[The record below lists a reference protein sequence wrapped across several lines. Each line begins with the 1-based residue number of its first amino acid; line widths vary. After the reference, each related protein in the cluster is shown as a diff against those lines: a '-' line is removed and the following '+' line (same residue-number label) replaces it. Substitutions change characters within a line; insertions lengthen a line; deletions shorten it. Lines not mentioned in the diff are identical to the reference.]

1 MSWINNFLE
10 KLFPTKESVGG
21 NPAPIVIDIP
31 ASLYYKELAV
41 YTASSLIGNAISRSE
56 IKHLERGKA
65 VKDKDYFILNVS
77 PNPNETSSVFWHK
90 VINRVIRQNKALV
103 IEVNENLYCADS
115 FTVEKE
121 NVIHGN
127 IYSGVTVDNFQFSKK
142 FDNSNSYLFRMD
154 DINVNQLINGMYD
167 EYGKILSVAAK
178 KFNNVNGQ
186 KYKLHIEGV
195 KAGDEEFNKTF
206 KEYIQE
212 QLESYLKSDNA
223 VYPEFDGYEL
233 KADESVNGG
242 NANDYLALKNDLF
255 STVAGIFHI
264 PESMMKGNI
273 TNMKE
278 IITGFL
284 TFGVDPYADMIA
296 EVLNKGAG
304 VKNFTE
310 GNYYSIDTGRIN
322 HHDIFEIASNFYNL
336 IGSSAYNV
344 DQLREKLGD
353 EPLNTDWS
361 KKHFISKNF
370 QEINEFLSTSK
381 GGEG

>member
-10 KLFPTKESVGG
+10 RLFPTKESVGG
-21 NPAPIVIDIP
+21 SPAPIVIDIP

-56 IKHLERGKA
+56 IKCLKNGKA
-65 VKDKDYFILNVS
+65 VKNRDYFNLNVS
-77 PNPNETSSVFWHK
+77 PNQNETSSVFWHK
-90 VINRVIRQNKALV
+90 VINRVIRNGQALV
-103 IEVNENLYCADS
+103 VEVNERLYCADS

-121 NVIHGN
+121 NVIYGD
-127 IYSGVTVDNFQFSKK
+127 IYSGVVVKNFQFGRY
-142 FDNSNSYLFRMD
+142 FDYSNSYLFQID
-154 DINVNQLINGMYD
+154 DINVHQLINGMYE
-167 EYGKILSVAAK
+167 EYGKILSVAGK
-178 KFNNVNGQ
+178 KFEKANSQ

-206 KEYIQE
+206 EEYIQK
-212 QLESYLKSDNA
+212 QLESYLKNDNA
-223 VYPEFDGYEL
+223 VYPEFDGYDL
-233 KADESVNGG
+233 KPDESVNGG

-255 STVAGIFHI
+255 STVAGVFHI

-284 TFGVDPYADMIA
+284 TFGVDPYADMIS

-304 VKNFTE
+304 ATNF
-310 GNYYSIDTGRIN
+310 GKGDYYSIDTGRIN
-322 HHDIFEIASNFYNL
+322 HHDIFEIADKLYNL
-336 IGSSAYNV
+336 IGSSAYCV
-344 DQLREKLGD
+344 DELRTKLGD

-370 QEINEFLSTSK
+370 EEITEFLKTPK

>member
-10 KLFPTKESVGG
+10 KLFPTKGSVGG

-56 IKHLERGKA
+56 IKHLKRGKA

-304 VKNFTE
+304 VKNFIE
-310 GNYYSIDTGRIN
+310 GNY
-322 HHDIFEIASNFYNL
+322 
-336 IGSSAYNV
+336 
-344 DQLREKLGD
+344 
-353 EPLNTDWS
+353 
-361 KKHFISKNF
+361 
-370 QEINEFLSTSK
+370 
-381 GGEG
+381 

>member
-21 NPAPIVIDIP
+21 NPTPIVIDIP

-56 IKHLERGKA
+56 IKCFEKGKA
-65 VKDKDYFILNVS
+65 VKNRDYFNLNVS
-77 PNPNETSSVFWHK
+77 PNQNETSSVFWHK
-90 VINRVIRQNKALV
+90 VINRVIRNGQALV
-103 IEVNENLYCADS
+103 VEVNERLYCADS

-121 NVIHGN
+121 NVIYGD
-127 IYSGVTVDNFQFSKK
+127 IYSGVVVKNFQFNKY
-142 FDNSNSYLFRMD
+142 FDYSNSYLFQID
-154 DINVNQLINGMYD
+154 DINVHQLINGMYD

-178 KFNNVNGQ
+178 KFKNVNGQ
-186 KYKLHIEGV
+186 KYKLHIEGIKV
-195 KAGDEEFNKTF
+195 GDEEFNKIF
-206 KEYIQE
+206 EAYIQK
-212 QLESYLKSDNA
+212 QLKSYLKSENA

-233 KADESVNGG
+233 KPDESVDGG

-255 STVAGIFHI
+255 STVAGVFHI

-304 VKNFTE
+304 VTNFNN
-310 GNYYSIDTGRIN
+310 GDYYSIDTSRIN
-322 HHDIFEIASNFYNL
+322 HHDIFEIADKLYNL
-336 IGSSAYNV
+336 IGSSAYCV
-344 DQLREKLGD
+344 DELRTKLGD

-370 QEINEFLSTSK
+370 EEITEFLKTSK